1 MAKKAA
7 ETPEEIAVSDGTPGR
22 QVPADLA
29 DYKGKYKYLKQGTL
43 HGHIF
48 GLKILD
54 VEDVRSGKTHH
65 AKSPLA
71 FWDGTEDEFRANFEK
86 L

>member
-1 MAKKAA
+1 MAKKAT
-7 ETPEEIAVSDGTPGR
+7 ETPKEIAVSDGTPDR

-29 DYKGKYKYLKQGTL
+29 EFKGKYKYLKHGAL

-48 GLKILD
+48 GLKILPAD
-54 VEDVRSGKTHH
+54 EVRSGKTHH